1 VFALGWVGIFA
12 AVVMAP
18 FVAALI
24 AAFSDIE
31 GRVSDIDARVA
42 ALEAAQSS
50 LSTDVPRKDPARLRK
65 E

>member
-1 VFALGWVGIFA
+1 
-12 AVVMAP
+12 MAP